1 MTYSDPD
8 LAFIYDRA
16 AKTGS
21 SPRITDTAGQVSGT
35 YSKLV
40 GATDGGGPERFMGD
54 ASEIGKALA
63 SLATD
68 AAIATDIWGDLK
80 KSADAWNA
88 NAPKAAE
95 MNAAEKAVTD
105 AQAKAKTAREAADA
119 APDDKE
125 LADAADKAGQA
136 VIDAKTTLI
145 DLQRKRKDAV
155 KALLGAI
162 SRAIAKAK
170 KITGGQT
177 KVAGDGTTGV
187 TLPGQ
192 STGNGTQSTGS
203 GNPAARTTGTDKP
216 AGTPAATPGTG
227 KPAETSTSSANP
239 TPTSKPDPG
248 IANLLS
254 SLNQQSAAQQQPQQA
269 AAAQPTAA
277 QQPAATAPQ
286 NQQGQNK
293 NQRQEG
299 VIDLEDVARELGET
313 PGTIVAG
320 LGGTHGSPSTSSP
333 SPTPAAQQAG
343 TVLRGPDAKIAGVG
357 LGGAPAVN
365 TQNPVTS
372 GQSAT
377 GLTTP
382 SDTSG
387 RSEPPRTATSP
398 APGTHTSGA
407 AETASQRPGE
417 TQQQGRPVTGGGMP
431 MAPGMMGA
439 PAGAAP
445 SSRPGSDGDRERGVA
460 SNSDPLGLMH
470 ERGDAVDGGT
480 IAQNR
485 DKPNAA

>member
-1 MTYSDPD
+1 MNYSDPD

-16 AKTGS
+16 AKAGS

-35 YSKLV
+35 SSKV
-40 GATDGGGPERFMGD
+40 AGATDGRGPERLTGD

-63 SLATD
+63 GLATD

-80 KSADAWNA
+80 KAADAWNA

-95 MNAAEKAVTD
+95 MDAAEKAVTD

-170 KITGGQT
+170 RITGGQT

-343 TVLRGPDAKIAGVG
+343 TVLRGPEFKPPS
-357 LGGAPAVN
+357 LSGATAA
-365 TQNPVTS
+365 QNPVTS
-372 GQSAT
+372 GQSAAN
-377 GLTTP
+377 LTTP
-382 SDTSG
+382 SDVAG
-387 RSEPPRTATSP
+387 RPQGTERTAFNQP

-460 SNSDPLGLMH
+460 STSDPLGLMH

>member
-16 AKTGS
+16 AKAGS

-35 YSKLV
+35 SSKLV

-125 LADAADKAGQA
+125 LADAADKAGQE

-145 DLQRKRKDAV
+145 DLQRKRKEAV

-170 KITGGQT
+170 RITGGQT

-227 KPAETSTSSANP
+227 KPAETTTSTSSAA
-239 TPTSKPDPG
+239 PTSKPDPG

-333 SPTPAAQQAG
+333 SPTPAAQQAS
-343 TVLRGPDAKIAGVG
+343 TPLRPEFKPPSLAAT
-357 LGGAPAVN
+357 AA
-365 TQNPVTS
+365 QNPVTS
-372 GQSAT
+372 GTSQV

-382 SDTSG
+382 SDVGG
-387 RSEPPRTATSP
+387 RAQGSERTAYTDAAPKTTTS
-398 APGTHTSGA
+398 AAHTD
-407 AETASQRPGE
+407 TTQRPGE
-417 TQQQGRPVTGGGMP
+417 TQQGRPVTGGGMP
-431 MAPGMMGA
+431 VGGMPIAPGA
-439 PAGAAP
+439 PAPA
-445 SSRPGSDGDRERGVA
+445 SRQASDGDRERGVA
-460 SNSDPLGLMH
+460 STSDPLGLMH

-485 DKPNAA
+485 DKPAA